1 MILWSHRFSQNTNKK
16 LSDFRHHYTGQNSWQ
31 FFVHILRETIT
42 SEIVWP
48 LMTNRLQSSIFPFS
62 LFFPTLIILCTCK
75 QVITGF
81 DPEWSWL
88 MSFFSPRTF
97 PASAFIKPGSII
109 HQKET
114 KLMKMCIFLNPL
126 YLYHP
131 VFLSILMENSALC
144 TYT

>member
-16 LSDFRHHYTGQNSWQ
+16 LSDFCPHYTGQNSWQ

-62 LFFPTLIILCTCK
+62 LFFPTLIILCIWK

-81 DPEWSWL
+81 DPDWSWL
-88 MSFFSPRTF
+88 MSSIFFQEHFLPVRLSNLGLLFTKRKLNWWKC
-97 PASAFIKPGSII
+97 AF
-109 HQKET
+109 
-114 KLMKMCIFLNPL
+114 FLILSTYIYSDGNFCPVHL
-126 YLYHP
+126 YI
-131 VFLSILMENSALC
+131 SRS
-144 TYT
+144 